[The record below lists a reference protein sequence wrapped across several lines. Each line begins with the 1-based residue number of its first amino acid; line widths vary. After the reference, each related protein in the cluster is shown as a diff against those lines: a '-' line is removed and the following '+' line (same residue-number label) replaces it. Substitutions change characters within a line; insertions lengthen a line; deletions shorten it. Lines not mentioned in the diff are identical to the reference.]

1 MKLERKDKIIRMIS
15 ENRMVKAHDLAEQFH
30 VSMET
35 VRRDLA
41 ELEKQNII
49 RRVHGGAVLNA
60 GSSLEPDFSYREI
73 NRYEEKLLIGKE
85 AANYVE
91 NGETIIIDIGTTAM
105 EFAKFLK
112 GKKAIT
118 VLTNSLKIAQELM
131 KDPEISVIMIGGY
144 VRDGEG
150 STSGYWAEEMVDKFQ
165 VDKVFLGVGALD
177 SKLGIMDYIIG
188 ETNLRRHFVEHAREV
203 FALADY
209 TKLGIT
215 ALNEVCPVQ
224 KIDYL
229 ITDERSDKRILRE
242 LKEQGIEVIVV

>member
-15 ENRMVKAHDLAEQFH
+15 ENRMVKAHDLAEQFQ

-41 ELEKQNII
+41 ELERQNVI

-85 AANYVE
+85 AANHVE

-131 KDPEISVIMIGGY
+131 DDPEISVLMIGGN

-188 ETNLRRHFVEHAREV
+188 ETNLRRHYVEHAREV

-215 ALNEVCPVQ
+215 ALNEVCPIR

-229 ITDERSDKRILRE
+229 ITDERSDKRILKE
-242 LKEQGIEVIVV
+242 LREQGVEVIVV